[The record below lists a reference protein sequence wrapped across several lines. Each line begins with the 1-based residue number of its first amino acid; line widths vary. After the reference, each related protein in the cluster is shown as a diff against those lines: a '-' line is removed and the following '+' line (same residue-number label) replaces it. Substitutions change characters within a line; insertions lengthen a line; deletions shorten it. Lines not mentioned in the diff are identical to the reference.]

1 MKACSTYMVNPQQ
14 PRPIP
19 GMGRD
24 GSGSHDLALTKYFF
38 KEESQILKVDMV
50 SVSQIQPVSWFHR
63 TGVKTEDLP
72 FCAVNYRYASRLLCS
87 AEVFNVCWDLIIQ
100 DLVCKS

>member
-1 MKACSTYMVNPQQ
+1 MKACSTYMANPQQ

-38 KEESQILKVDMV
+38 KEESQILKVEMV
-50 SVSQIQPVSWFHR
+50 SVSRIQTGTWF
-63 TGVKTEDLP
+63 LQFP
-72 FCAVNYRYASRLLCS
+72 F
-87 AEVFNVCWDLIIQ
+87 
-100 DLVCKS
+100 

>member
-50 SVSQIQPVSWFHR
+50 
-63 TGVKTEDLP
+63 
-72 FCAVNYRYASRLLCS
+72 LCLS
-87 AEVFNVCWDLIIQ
+87 NPTCE
-100 DLVCKS
+100 LVPQNWGEN